1 MARDRVGAAMSRRT
15 ALEAIPAV
23 GAPGHFTLTE
33 IATQPA
39 MWRRAATTP
48 AEQVAMLPRPGERA
62 LILGCGTSYYIGEA
76 YARRRVAAGLG
87 PTRAAIPSELDE
99 VGDDEVVV
107 LLSRSGTTGD
117 LVLLGEQLRDS
128 HRVVTISGV
137 PGSPVAE
144 LVPESGLLLDYA
156 DEKSVM
162 QTRFA
167 TTGLALLRHS
177 LGEDIE
183 SLSLDAEAALAA
195 DLPLDP
201 AGISSL
207 RHVVFLGT
215 KWSAGVAQEAALK
228 VREAAGFWTEAYP
241 VFEYQHGP
249 ISCAGPGTLVWSLV
263 GVPPGLAADITA
275 TGARLEVGGLDAQA
289 ELVRVH
295 RLAVALAFREG
306 RDPDSPPHLS
316 RSVQLSQM

>member
-1 MARDRVGAAMSRRT
+1 MGAPTRSPGAPRT
-15 ALEAIPAV
+15 VPSAGE
-23 GAPGHFTLTE
+23 PGHFTLTE

-39 MWRRAATTP
+39 MWRRAATTS
-48 AEQVAMLPRPGERA
+48 AEQLAMLPQPGEHA
-62 LILGCGTSYYIGEA
+62 LVLGCGTSYYIGEA
-76 YARRRVAAGLG
+76 YARRRVAARLG
-87 PTRAAIPSELDE
+87 PSRAAIPSELDD
-99 VGDDEVVV
+99 VADDEVVV

-144 LVPESGLLLDYA
+144 LVPTANLSLDYA
-156 DEKSVM
+156 DEHSVV

-183 SLSLDAEAALAA
+183 SLSLDAEAALAT

-201 AGISSL
+201 EALSSL

-241 VFEYQHGP
+241 VLEYQHGP

-263 GVPPGLAADITA
+263 DVPPSVAADIEA
-275 TGARLEVGGLDAQA
+275 TGARLEVGRLDAQA

-316 RSVQLSQM
+316 RSVQLSEM